1 MPLVLTIFVAVAFAV
16 LVIAVLS
23 YITKVAMGCAAVIAD
38 TAFSSKLGWETTAIF
53 FCILIIVLY
62 FLP

>member
-16 LVIAVLS
+16 LVLAVLS

-38 TAFSSKLGWETTAIF
+38 KTFSSKLGGEMAAIF
-53 FCILIIVLY
+53 FCILFIVLY